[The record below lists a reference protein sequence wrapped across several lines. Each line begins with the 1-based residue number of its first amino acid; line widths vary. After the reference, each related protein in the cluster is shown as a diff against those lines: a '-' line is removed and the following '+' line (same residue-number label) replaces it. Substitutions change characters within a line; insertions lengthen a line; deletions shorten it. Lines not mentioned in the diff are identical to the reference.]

1 MRRPFC
7 IIQRLSRATGSG
19 GPRSAGTARATR
31 ITRVSRTVAAAMSGL
46 IVLATSMIP
55 AAAATVDV
63 AAAPARTQIIM
74 MKDNGE
80 VIETPG
86 AHESRASLS
95 IVKLY
100 LGHWV
105 LQHGAPEDKA
115 LVYEMIR
122 SSHDGIASNLDRKYR
137 QAIPDTIGR
146 FRLAETNYRGRWGD
160 TTTSVHDMAAFVR
173 AVRTDPAA
181 RPLIDGM
188 RNPAAVAADGYPQNF
203 GTATL
208 PGIEGTKFGWSD
220 KRDVHATVS
229 FGPGF
234 VVAAHTFGSAQVHT
248 DDVRRAVH
256 TDGLVAGAQQIQIG
270 GVTIP
275 VASGAELKART
286 RCTKTEQFWQG
297 VPDTVLVPRYVLDV
311 IPAC

>member
-1 MRRPFC
+1 
-7 IIQRLSRATGSG
+7 
-19 GPRSAGTARATR
+19 
-31 ITRVSRTVAAAMSGL
+31 MSGL

-55 AAAATVDV
+55 ATAATVDV

-137 QAIPDTIGR
+137 QAIPNTIGR
-146 FRLAETNYRGRWGD
+146 FRLTETNYRGRWGD

>member
-7 IIQRLSRATGSG
+7 IIQRFGRATGSG
-19 GPRSAGTARATR
+19 GRSGTGTTHTIHGA
-31 ITRVSRTVAAAMSGL
+31 RVSRTVAAAMSGL

-55 AAAATVDV
+55 VAAATVDV

-248 DDVRRAVH
+248 DDVHRAVH

-297 VPDTVLVPRYVLDV
+297 VPDTVLVPRYVLDA

>member
-1 MRRPFC
+1 MRRPLC
-7 IIQRLSRATGSG
+7 IIQRFGRATGSG
-19 GPRSAGTARATR
+19 DPRGAICAARATK
-31 ITRVSRTVAAAMSGL
+31 TVAAAMSGL

-105 LQHGAPEDKA
+105 LQHGVPEDKA

-173 AVRTDPAA
+173 VVRADPAA

>member
-1 MRRPFC
+1 MRRPLC

-19 GPRSAGTARATR
+19 GRRGAICAARATK
-31 ITRVSRTVAAAMSGL
+31 TVAAAMSGL

-55 AAAATVDV
+55 ATAATVDV
-63 AAAPARTQIIM
+63 AAAPVRTQIIM

-122 SSHDGIASNLDRKYR
+122 SSHDGIASNLDRKYH

-146 FRLAETNYRGRWGD
+146 FRLTETNYRGRWGD

-208 PGIEGTKFGWSD
+208 LGIEGTKFGWSD

-275 VASGAELKART
+275 VVSGAELKART

>member
-1 MRRPFC
+1 MRRPLC
-7 IIQRLSRATGSG
+7 IIQRLGRATGSG
-19 GPRSAGTARATR
+19 GPRSAGTAHATHGA
-31 ITRVSRTVAAAMSGL
+31 RVSRTVAAAMSGL

-256 TDGLVAGAQQIQIG
+256 TDGPVAGTQQIQIG

>member
-7 IIQRLSRATGSG
+7 IIQRLGRATGSG
-19 GPRSAGTARATR
+19 GPRSAGTAHATHGAC
-31 ITRVSRTVAAAMSGL
+31 VSRTVAAAMSGL

-146 FRLAETNYRGRWGD
+146 FRLTETNYRGRWGD

>member
-1 MRRPFC
+1 MRRPLC
-7 IIQRLSRATGSG
+7 IIQRFGRVTGSG
-19 GPRSAGTARATR
+19 GRSGTGTVRPTR

-115 LVYEMIR
+115 LVYEMIL

-256 TDGLVAGAQQIQIG
+256 TDGPVAGTQQIQIG

>member
-1 MRRPFC
+1 MRRPLC
-7 IIQRLSRATGSG
+7 IIQRLGRATGSG
-19 GPRSAGTARATR
+19 GRRGTICAARATK
-31 ITRVSRTVAAAMSGL
+31 TVAAAMSGL

-248 DDVRRAVH
+248 DDGRRAVH
-256 TDGLVAGAQQIQIG
+256 TDGLGAGAQQIQIG

>member
-1 MRRPFC
+1 MRRPLC
-7 IIQRLSRATGSG
+7 IIQRLGRATGSG
-19 GPRSAGTARATR
+19 GRRGTICAARATK
-31 ITRVSRTVAAAMSGL
+31 TVAAAMSGL

-55 AAAATVDV
+55 AAAATV

-100 LGHWV
+100 LGYWV

-146 FRLAETNYRGRWGD
+146 FRLTETNYRGRWGD

>member
-19 GPRSAGTARATR
+19 GRSGTGTARPTR

-55 AAAATVDV
+55 ADAATVDV

-297 VPDTVLVPRYVLDV
+297 VPDTVLVPRYVLDA
-311 IPAC
+311 ILAC

>member
-7 IIQRLSRATGSG
+7 IIQRFGRATGSG
-19 GPRSAGTARATR
+19 GPRSAGTAHATR
-31 ITRVSRTVAAAMSGL
+31 GARAARTVAAAMSGL

-63 AAAPARTQIIM
+63 AAVPARTQIIM

>member
-1 MRRPFC
+1 MRRPLC
-7 IIQRLSRATGSG
+7 IIQRLGRATGSG
-19 GPRSAGTARATR
+19 GRRGTICAARATK
-31 ITRVSRTVAAAMSGL
+31 TVAAAMSGL
-46 IVLATSMIP
+46 IV
-55 AAAATVDV
+55 
-63 AAAPARTQIIM
+63 RTQIIM
-74 MKDNGE
+74 MKDDGE

-100 LGHWV
+100 LGYWV

>member
-1 MRRPFC
+1 LC
-7 IIQRLSRATGSG
+7 IIQRLGRATGSG
-19 GPRSAGTARATR
+19 GRRGTICAARATK
-31 ITRVSRTVAAAMSGL
+31 TVAAATSRP
-46 IVLATSMIP
+46 IVPATSMIP
-55 AAAATVDV
+55 ATAATVDV

-100 LGHWV
+100 LGYWV

-146 FRLAETNYRGRWGD
+146 FRLTETNYRGRWGD

>member
-1 MRRPFC
+1 MRRPLC
-7 IIQRLSRATGSG
+7 IIQRLGRATGSG
-19 GPRSAGTARATR
+19 GRRGTICAARATK
-31 ITRVSRTVAAAMSGL
+31 TVAAAMSGL

-55 AAAATVDV
+55 ATAATVDV

-146 FRLAETNYRGRWGD
+146 FRLTETNYRGRWGD

-208 PGIEGTKFGWSD
+208 PGIEFGWSD

-256 TDGLVAGAQQIQIG
+256 TDGPVAGAQQIQIG

>member
-1 MRRPFC
+1 MRRPLC

-19 GPRSAGTARATR
+19 GRSGTGTARAARATK
-31 ITRVSRTVAAAMSGL
+31 TVAAAMSGL

-55 AAAATVDV
+55 ATAATVDV

-256 TDGLVAGAQQIQIG
+256 TDGPVAGTQQIQIG

>member
-1 MRRPFC
+1 MRRSFC
-7 IIQRLSRATGSG
+7 IIQRFGRATGSG
-19 GPRSAGTARATR
+19 GRSGTGTVRPTR

-146 FRLAETNYRGRWGD
+146 FRLGETNYRGRWGD

-297 VPDTVLVPRYVLDV
+297 VPDTVLVPRYVLDA

>member
-1 MRRPFC
+1 MRRPLC
-7 IIQRLSRATGSG
+7 IIQRLGRATGSG
-19 GPRSAGTARATR
+19 GRRGTICAARATK
-31 ITRVSRTVAAAMSGL
+31 TVAAAMSGL

-63 AAAPARTQIIM
+63 AAAPTRTQIIM

-234 VVAAHTFGSAQVHT
+234 VVAAHTFGSAQVYT

-297 VPDTVLVPRYVLDV
+297 VPDTVLVPRYVLDA

>member
-1 MRRPFC
+1 MRRPLC

-19 GPRSAGTARATR
+19 GRRGAICAARATK
-31 ITRVSRTVAAAMSGL
+31 TVAAAMSGL

-55 AAAATVDV
+55 ATAATVDV

-160 TTTSVHDMAAFVR
+160 TTSVHDMAAFVR

-248 DDVRRAVH
+248 NDVRRAVH
-256 TDGLVAGAQQIQIG
+256 TDGLVAGAQQSQIG

-297 VPDTVLVPRYVLDV
+297 VPDTVLVPRYVLDA

>member
-7 IIQRLSRATGSG
+7 IIQRFGRATGSG
-19 GPRSAGTARATR
+19 GRSGTGTTHTIHGA
-31 ITRVSRTVAAAMSGL
+31 RVSRTVAAAMSGL

-55 AAAATVDV
+55 VAAATVDV

-256 TDGLVAGAQQIQIG
+256 TDGPVAGTQQIQIG

>member
-7 IIQRLSRATGSG
+7 IIQRFGRATGSG
-19 GPRSAGTARATR
+19 GRSGTGTTHTIHGA
-31 ITRVSRTVAAAMSGL
+31 RVSRTVAAAMSGL

-248 DDVRRAVH
+248 DDVHRAVH

-297 VPDTVLVPRYVLDV
+297 VPDTVLVPRYVLDA

>member
-7 IIQRLSRATGSG
+7 IIQRLGRATGSG
-19 GPRSAGTARATR
+19 GPRSAGTAHATHGA
-31 ITRVSRTVAAAMSGL
+31 RVSRTVAAAMSGF

-55 AAAATVDV
+55 AVAATVDV

>member
-19 GPRSAGTARATR
+19 GRRGTICAARATK
-31 ITRVSRTVAAAMSGL
+31 TVAAAMSGL

-297 VPDTVLVPRYVLDV
+297 VPDTVLVPRYVLDA

>member
-1 MRRPFC
+1 MRRPSC
-7 IIQRLSRATGSG
+7 IIQQFSRATGSG
-19 GPRSAGTARATR
+19 GPRSAGTAHATHGA
-31 ITRVSRTVAAAMSGL
+31 RVSRTVAAAMSGL

-105 LQHGAPEDKA
+105 LQHGASEDKA

-256 TDGLVAGAQQIQIG
+256 TDGPVAGTQQIQIG

>member
-1 MRRPFC
+1 
-7 IIQRLSRATGSG
+7 
-19 GPRSAGTARATR
+19 
-31 ITRVSRTVAAAMSGL
+31 MSGL

-55 AAAATVDV
+55 VAAATVDV

-122 SSHDGIASNLDRKYR
+122 SSHDGIAANLDRKYR

-173 AVRTDPAA
+173 VVRTDPAA

>member
-7 IIQRLSRATGSG
+7 IIRRLGRATGSG
-19 GPRSAGTARATR
+19 DRSGTGTARATR

-55 AAAATVDV
+55 AAAVTVDV
-63 AAAPARTQIIM
+63 AAVPARTQIIM

>member
-1 MRRPFC
+1 MRRPLC

-19 GPRSAGTARATR
+19 GPRSAGTAHATHGA
-31 ITRVSRTVAAAMSGL
+31 RVSRTVAAAMSGL

-146 FRLAETNYRGRWGD
+146 FRLTETNYRGRWGD

>member
-19 GPRSAGTARATR
+19 GPRSAGTAHATHDARATK
-31 ITRVSRTVAAAMSGL
+31 TVAAAMSGL

-55 AAAATVDV
+55 ATAATVDV

-297 VPDTVLVPRYVLDV
+297 VPDTVLVPRYVLDA

>member
-1 MRRPFC
+1 MRRPLC
-7 IIQRLSRATGSG
+7 IIQRLGRATGSG
-19 GPRSAGTARATR
+19 GRRGTICAARATK
-31 ITRVSRTVAAAMSGL
+31 TVAAAMSGL

-55 AAAATVDV
+55 ATAATVDV

-100 LGHWV
+100 LGYWV

-146 FRLAETNYRGRWGD
+146 FRRGRWGD

>member
-1 MRRPFC
+1 MRRPLC
-7 IIQRLSRATGSG
+7 IIQRLGRATGSG
-19 GPRSAGTARATR
+19 GRRGTICAARATK
-31 ITRVSRTVAAAMSGL
+31 TVAAAMSGL

-137 QAIPDTIGR
+137 QAITDTIGR

>member
-1 MRRPFC
+1 MRRPLC
-7 IIQRLSRATGSG
+7 IIQRLGRATGSG
-19 GPRSAGTARATR
+19 GRRGTICAARATK
-31 ITRVSRTVAAAMSGL
+31 TVAAAMSGL

-188 RNPAAVAADGYPQNF
+188 RNPAAAAAN
-203 GTATL
+203 
-208 PGIEGTKFGWSD
+208 
-220 KRDVHATVS
+220 
-229 FGPGF
+229 
-234 VVAAHTFGSAQVHT
+234 GS
-248 DDVRRAVH
+248 RRA
-256 TDGLVAGAQQIQIG
+256 TCPL
-270 GVTIP
+270 
-275 VASGAELKART
+275 ARLLPARPT
-286 RCTKTEQFWQG
+286 TAAALLPPHQPGRRQSLHRQRPLC
-297 VPDTVLVPRYVLDV
+297 PR
-311 IPAC
+311 AT

>member
-1 MRRPFC
+1 MRRSFC
-7 IIQRLSRATGSG
+7 IIQRFGRATGSG
-19 GPRSAGTARATR
+19 SRSGTGTARATR
-31 ITRVSRTVAAAMSGL
+31 ITCVSRTVAAAMSGL

-63 AAAPARTQIIM
+63 AAAPTRTQIIM

-173 AVRTDPAA
+173 VVRTDPAA

-297 VPDTVLVPRYVLDV
+297 VPDTVLVPRYVLDA

>member
-7 IIQRLSRATGSG
+7 IIQRLGRATGSG
-19 GPRSAGTARATR
+19 GPRSAGTAHTTHGA
-31 ITRVSRTVAAAMSGL
+31 RVSRTVAAAMSGL

>member
-1 MRRPFC
+1 MRRPLC
-7 IIQRLSRATGSG
+7 IIQRLGRATGSG
-19 GPRSAGTARATR
+19 GRSSTGTTHTTHGA
-31 ITRVSRTVAAAMSGL
+31 RVSRTVAAAMSGL

-105 LQHGAPEDKA
+105 LQHGVPEDKA

-122 SSHDGIASNLDRKYR
+122 SSHDGIATNLDRKYR

-173 AVRTDPAA
+173 VVRADPAA

>member
-1 MRRPFC
+1 MRRPLC
-7 IIQRLSRATGSG
+7 IIQRLGRATGSG
-19 GPRSAGTARATR
+19 GRSSTGTTHTTHGA
-31 ITRVSRTVAAAMSGL
+31 RVSRTVAAAMSGL

>member
-7 IIQRLSRATGSG
+7 IIRRLGRATGSG
-19 GPRSAGTARATR
+19 GCSGTGTARATR

-63 AAAPARTQIIM
+63 AAAPARPQIIM

-297 VPDTVLVPRYVLDV
+297 VPDTVLVPRYVLDA

>member
-1 MRRPFC
+1 MRRSFC
-7 IIQRLSRATGSG
+7 IIQRFGRATGSG
-19 GPRSAGTARATR
+19 GRSGTGTVRPTR
-31 ITRVSRTVAAAMSGL
+31 ITRASRTVAAAMSGL

-100 LGHWV
+100 LGYWV

-146 FRLAETNYRGRWGD
+146 FRLTETNYRGRWGD

>member
-1 MRRPFC
+1 MRRPLC
-7 IIQRLSRATGSG
+7 IIQRFGRATGSG
-19 GPRSAGTARATR
+19 DPRGTGTTHAARGART
-31 ITRVSRTVAAAMSGL
+31 TKTVAAAMSGL

-55 AAAATVDV
+55 ATAATVDV

-146 FRLAETNYRGRWGD
+146 FRLTETNYRGRWGD

-203 GTATL
+203 GTTTL

-256 TDGLVAGAQQIQIG
+256 TDGPVAGMQQIQIG

>member
-1 MRRPFC
+1 MRRPLC

-19 GPRSAGTARATR
+19 GRRGAICAARATK
-31 ITRVSRTVAAAMSGL
+31 TVAAAMSGL

-55 AAAATVDV
+55 AT
-63 AAAPARTQIIM
+63 APARTQIIM

-256 TDGLVAGAQQIQIG
+256 TDGPVAGTQQIQIG